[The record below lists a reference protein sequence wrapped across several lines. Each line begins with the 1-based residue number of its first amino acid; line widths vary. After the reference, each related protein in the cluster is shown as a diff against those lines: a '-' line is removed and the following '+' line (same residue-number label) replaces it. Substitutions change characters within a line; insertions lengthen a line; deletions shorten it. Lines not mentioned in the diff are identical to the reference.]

1 MLSRHDYL
9 SIADVIHSAHLV
21 TMGNHSFSLCNVLVY
36 GISELLDFDEPK
48 AEELLFFLAKELTI
62 QSELLIVDP
71 ISLEFLNEKEQ
82 FIKDTLIMNA
92 QWKEQYHGHDKVSV
106 TRSVIEPYIQSYC
119 NSLHL
124 LINRDIKYSCHTWTM
139 YLSKFSNER
148 RPPQEYMCIAYNCCL
163 ILTQSIC
170 IPDWVS
176 RIRKACRTNI
186 WTIEDASESNQA
198 IIDRLY
204 RAWRRYGG
212 VLCAPYTRY
221 VRKELL
227 IVA

>member
-1 MLSRHDYL
+1 
-9 SIADVIHSAHLV
+9 
-21 TMGNHSFSLCNVLVY
+21 MGNHSFSLCYVLVY

-48 AEELLFFLAKELTI
+48 AQELLLFLAKELTI
-62 QSELLIVDP
+62 QAELLIVDP

-82 FIKDTLIMNA
+82 FIKDILMLNVTWN
-92 QWKEQYHGHDKVSV
+92 ERYHGHDKVSV
-106 TRSVIEPYIQSYC
+106 SRSVIEPHIQSYC
-119 NSLHL
+119 DSLHL

-139 YLSKFSNER
+139 YLSKSSNKER
-148 RPPQEYMCIAYNCCL
+148 YSQEYLYFAYNCCL
-163 ILTQSIC
+163 ILTQSVC

-176 RIRKACRTNI
+176 RIRKVCRTNI
-186 WTIEDASESNQA
+186 WIIEDTSPSNQA
-198 IIDRLY
+198 TIDRLY

-221 VRKELL
+221 VRKELM

>member
-1 MLSRHDYL
+1 
-9 SIADVIHSAHLV
+9 
-21 TMGNHSFSLCNVLVY
+21 MGNHSFSLCYVLVY

-48 AEELLFFLAKELTI
+48 AQELLLFLAKELTI

-82 FIKDTLIMNA
+82 FIKDILMLNVTWN
-92 QWKEQYHGHDKVSV
+92 EQYHGHDKVSV
-106 TRSVIEPYIQSYC
+106 SRSVIEPHIQSYC
-119 NSLHL
+119 DSLHL

-139 YLSKFSNER
+139 YLSKSSNKER
-148 RPPQEYMCIAYNCCL
+148 YSQEYLYFAYDCCL
-163 ILTQSIC
+163 ILTQCVC

-176 RIRKACRTNI
+176 RIRKVCRTNI
-186 WTIEDASESNQA
+186 WIIEDTSPSNQA
-198 IIDRLY
+198 TIDRLY

-221 VRKELL
+221 VRKELM

>member
-1 MLSRHDYL
+1 
-9 SIADVIHSAHLV
+9 
-21 TMGNHSFSLCNVLVY
+21 MGNHSFSLCYVLVY

-48 AEELLFFLAKELTI
+48 AQELLLFLAKELTI

-82 FIKDTLIMNA
+82 FIKDILMLNVT
-92 QWKEQYHGHDKVSV
+92 WKEQYHGHDKVSV
-106 TRSVIEPYIQSYC
+106 SRSVIEPHIQSYC
-119 NSLHL
+119 DSLHL

-139 YLSKFSNER
+139 YLSKSSNKER
-148 RPPQEYMCIAYNCCL
+148 YSRECLYFAYDCCL
-163 ILTQSIC
+163 ILTQSVC

-176 RIRKACRTNI
+176 RIRKVCRTNI
-186 WTIEDASESNQA
+186 WIIEDTSASNQA
-198 IIDRLY
+198 TIDRLY

-221 VRKELL
+221 VRRELM

>member
-1 MLSRHDYL
+1 M
-9 SIADVIHSAHLV
+9 
-21 TMGNHSFSLCNVLVY
+21 LVY

-48 AEELLFFLAKELTI
+48 AKELLLFLAKELTI

-82 FIKDTLIMNA
+82 FIKDTLMLNVK
-92 QWKEQYHGHDKVSV
+92 WDEQYHGHDKVSV
-106 TRSVIEPYIQSYC
+106 SRSVIEPHIQSYC
-119 NSLHL
+119 DSLHL

-139 YLSKFSNER
+139 YLSKFSNKEN
-148 RPPQEYMCIAYNCCL
+148 PPKEYPIIMYNSSL
-163 ILTQSIC
+163 ILTQSVC

-176 RIRKACRTNI
+176 KIRKVCRTNI
-186 WTIEDASESNQA
+186 WIIEDTSPSNQA
-198 IIDRLY
+198 TIDRLY

-221 VRKELL
+221 VRKELM

>member
-1 MLSRHDYL
+1 
-9 SIADVIHSAHLV
+9 
-21 TMGNHSFSLCNVLVY
+21 MGNHSFSLCYVLVY

-48 AEELLFFLAKELTI
+48 AQELLLFLAKELTI

-82 FIKDTLIMNA
+82 FIKDILMLNVT
-92 QWKEQYHGHDKVSV
+92 WKEQYHGHDKVSV
-106 TRSVIEPYIQSYC
+106 SRSVIEPHIQSYC
-119 NSLHL
+119 DSLHL

-139 YLSKFSNER
+139 YLSKSSNKER
-148 RPPQEYMCIAYNCCL
+148 YSQEYLYFAYDCCL
-163 ILTQSIC
+163 ILTQSVC

-176 RIRKACRTNI
+176 RIRKVCRTNI
-186 WTIEDASESNQA
+186 WIIEDTSPSNQA
-198 IIDRLY
+198 TIDRLY

-221 VRKELL
+221 VRKELM

>member
-1 MLSRHDYL
+1 
-9 SIADVIHSAHLV
+9 
-21 TMGNHSFSLCNVLVY
+21 MGTHSFPLYYVLVY

-82 FIKDTLIMNA
+82 FIKDALIMYA
-92 QWKEQYHGHDKVSV
+92 QWNKQYHGHDKVSV
-106 TRSVIEPYIQSYC
+106 SRSIIEPHIQSYC
-119 NSLHL
+119 DSLHL

-139 YLSKFSNER
+139 YLSKYSNEE
-148 RPPQEYMCIAYNCCL
+148 RPPQEYLGIGYDCSL
-163 ILTQSIC
+163 IVTQCIC

-176 RIRKACRTNI
+176 RVRKACRTNI
-186 WTIEDASESNQA
+186 WIIEDASESNQA

-212 VLCAPYTRY
+212 VLFAPYTRY
-221 VRKELL
+221 VRKELM

>member
-1 MLSRHDYL
+1 
-9 SIADVIHSAHLV
+9 
-21 TMGNHSFSLCNVLVY
+21 MGNHSFSLCYVLVY

-48 AEELLFFLAKELTI
+48 AQELLLFLAKELTI
-62 QSELLIVDP
+62 QAELLIVDP

-82 FIKDTLIMNA
+82 FIKDILMLNVT
-92 QWKEQYHGHDKVSV
+92 WKEQYHGHDKVSV
-106 TRSVIEPYIQSYC
+106 SRSVIEPHIQSYC
-119 NSLHL
+119 DSLHL

-139 YLSKFSNER
+139 YLSKSSNKER
-148 RPPQEYMCIAYNCCL
+148 YSREYLYFAYDCCL
-163 ILTQSIC
+163 ILTQSVC

-176 RIRKACRTNI
+176 RIRKVCRTNI
-186 WTIEDASESNQA
+186 WIIEDTSPSNQA
-198 IIDRLY
+198 TIDRLY

-221 VRKELL
+221 VRKELM

>member
-1 MLSRHDYL
+1 M
-9 SIADVIHSAHLV
+9 
-21 TMGNHSFSLCNVLVY
+21 LVY

-48 AEELLFFLAKELTI
+48 AKELLLFLAKELTI

-82 FIKDTLIMNA
+82 FIKDTLMLNVK
-92 QWKEQYHGHDKVSV
+92 WDEQYHGHDKVSV
-106 TRSVIEPYIQSYC
+106 SRSVIEPHIQSYC
-119 NSLHL
+119 DSLHL

-139 YLSKFSNER
+139 YLSKFSNKEN
-148 RPPQEYMCIAYNCCL
+148 PPKEYPIIMYNSSL
-163 ILTQSIC
+163 ILTQSVC

-176 RIRKACRTNI
+176 KIRKVCRTNI
-186 WTIEDASESNQA
+186 WIIEDTSPSNQA
-198 IIDRLY
+198 TIDRLY

-221 VRKELL
+221 ARKELM

>member
-1 MLSRHDYL
+1 
-9 SIADVIHSAHLV
+9 
-21 TMGNHSFSLCNVLVY
+21 MGNHSFSLCYVLVY

-48 AEELLFFLAKELTI
+48 AQELLLFLAKELTI

-82 FIKDTLIMNA
+82 FIKDILMLNVT
-92 QWKEQYHGHDKVSV
+92 WKEQYHGHDKVSV
-106 TRSVIEPYIQSYC
+106 SRSVIEPHIQSYC
-119 NSLHL
+119 DSLHL

-139 YLSKFSNER
+139 YLSKSSNKER
-148 RPPQEYMCIAYNCCL
+148 YSRECLYFAYDCCL
-163 ILTQSIC
+163 ILTQSVC

-176 RIRKACRTNI
+176 RIRKVCRTNI
-186 WTIEDASESNQA
+186 WIIEDTSASNQA
-198 IIDRLY
+198 TIDRLY

-221 VRKELL
+221 VRKELM

>member
-1 MLSRHDYL
+1 
-9 SIADVIHSAHLV
+9 
-21 TMGNHSFSLCNVLVY
+21 MGKHSFSLCYVLVY

-48 AEELLFFLAKELTI
+48 AQELLLFLAKELTI

-82 FIKDTLIMNA
+82 FIKDILMLNVTWN
-92 QWKEQYHGHDKVSV
+92 EQYHGHDKVSV
-106 TRSVIEPYIQSYC
+106 SRSVIEPHIQSYC
-119 NSLHL
+119 DSLHL

-139 YLSKFSNER
+139 YLSKSSNKER
-148 RPPQEYMCIAYNCCL
+148 YSQEYLYFAYDCCL
-163 ILTQSIC
+163 ILTQCVC

-176 RIRKACRTNI
+176 RIRKVCRTNI
-186 WTIEDASESNQA
+186 WIIEDTSASNQA
-198 IIDRLY
+198 TIDRLY

-221 VRKELL
+221 VRKELM

>member
-1 MLSRHDYL
+1 
-9 SIADVIHSAHLV
+9 
-21 TMGNHSFSLCNVLVY
+21 MGNHSFSLCYVLVY

-48 AEELLFFLAKELTI
+48 AQELLLFLAKELTI

-82 FIKDTLIMNA
+82 FIKDILMLNVTWN
-92 QWKEQYHGHDKVSV
+92 ERYHGHDKVSV
-106 TRSVIEPYIQSYC
+106 SRSVIEPHIQSYC
-119 NSLHL
+119 DSLHL

-139 YLSKFSNER
+139 YLSKSSNKER
-148 RPPQEYMCIAYNCCL
+148 YSQEYLYFAYNCCL
-163 ILTQSIC
+163 ILTQSVC

-176 RIRKACRTNI
+176 RIRKVCRTNI
-186 WTIEDASESNQA
+186 WIIEDTSPSNQA
-198 IIDRLY
+198 TIDRLY

-221 VRKELL
+221 VRKELM

>member
-1 MLSRHDYL
+1 
-9 SIADVIHSAHLV
+9 
-21 TMGNHSFSLCNVLVY
+21 MGNHSFSLCYVLVY

-48 AEELLFFLAKELTI
+48 AQELLLFLAKELTI

-82 FIKDTLIMNA
+82 FIKDILMLNVTWN
-92 QWKEQYHGHDKVSV
+92 ERYHGHDKVSV
-106 TRSVIEPYIQSYC
+106 SRSVIEPHIQSYC
-119 NSLHL
+119 DSLHL
-124 LINRDIKYSCHTWTM
+124 LINRDVKYSCHTWTM
-139 YLSKFSNER
+139 YLSKSSNKER
-148 RPPQEYMCIAYNCCL
+148 YLREYLYFAYNCCL
-163 ILTQSIC
+163 ILTQSVC

-176 RIRKACRTNI
+176 RIRKVCRTNI
-186 WTIEDASESNQA
+186 WIIEDTSPSNQA
-198 IIDRLY
+198 TIDRLY

-221 VRKELL
+221 VRKEMM

>member
-1 MLSRHDYL
+1 
-9 SIADVIHSAHLV
+9 
-21 TMGNHSFSLCNVLVY
+21 MGNHSFSLCYVLVY

-48 AEELLFFLAKELTI
+48 AQELLLFLAKELTI
-62 QSELLIVDP
+62 QAELLIVDP

-82 FIKDTLIMNA
+82 FIKDILMLNVT
-92 QWKEQYHGHDKVSV
+92 WKEQYHGHDKVSV
-106 TRSVIEPYIQSYC
+106 SRSVIEPHIQSYC
-119 NSLHL
+119 DSLHL

-139 YLSKFSNER
+139 YLSKSSNKER
-148 RPPQEYMCIAYNCCL
+148 YSRECLYFAYDCCL
-163 ILTQSIC
+163 ILTQSVC

-176 RIRKACRTNI
+176 RIRKVCRTNI
-186 WTIEDASESNQA
+186 WIIEDTSASNQA
-198 IIDRLY
+198 TIDRLY

-221 VRKELL
+221 VRKELM